1 MRRSHGESVKYTIE
15 FDPETGTIVVTQRGK
30 FDLELSQRAMREV
43 NEIRSSVALAHSIWD
58 VRELVFSTFD
68 VENVKRIGHTR
79 ASMPERRPNERMA
92 TVLSDPADRSII
104 NLLLA
109 YSQVPASNWRFFDTL
124 EAAID
129 WCTAEPDEGG

>member
-1 MRRSHGESVKYTIE
+1 
-15 FDPETGTIVVTQRGK
+15 
-30 FDLELSQRAMREV
+30 
-43 NEIRSSVALAHSIWD
+43 
-58 VRELVFSTFD
+58 
-68 VENVKRIGHTR
+68 
-79 ASMPERRPNERMA
+79 MPERRPNERMA

-129 WCTAEPDEGG
+129 WCTAEPDKGG